1 MDLSVIINSIRE
13 AVQDAPVTVSPT
25 VESKKRFQE
34 TLQDKF
40 NRNLRHVETCKTEY
54 CLANVLDE
62 SYDGYND
69 KCDVFVETTHYI
81 VIVELDATRA
91 DQVAKKMLSRYFYA
105 EKSNKPTVYICLL
118 YPGTDHMKPNECIK
132 YMNMGKDV
140 LLRMNS
146 SNRFIGGFVYGNIV
160 DWKLIG

>member
-1 MDLSVIINSIRE
+1 MDLSVILNSIRE
-13 AVQDAPVTVSPT
+13 AILESPVSLGPT
-25 VESKKRFQE
+25 AEIKNNFQ
-34 TLQDKF
+34 TSLQNKF
-40 NRNLRHVETCKTEY
+40 NNNIRHVETCETEY
-54 CLANVLDE
+54 CLAQVLDG

-69 KCDVFVETTHYI
+69 KCDVFVETRDYI

-105 EKSNKPTVYICLL
+105 EKSSKPTVYVCLL
-118 YPGTDHMKPNECIK
+118 YPGTTYMNPNECVK

-146 SNRFIGGFVYGNIV
+146 HNRFIGGFVDGETI

>member
-1 MDLSVIINSIRE
+1 MDLSVILNSICDAIE
-13 AVQDAPVTVSPT
+13 EAPVTISPT
-25 VESKKRFQE
+25 GDIKSRFQKN
-34 TLQDKF
+34 LQEKF
-40 NRNLRHVETCKTEY
+40 KHNIRHVETCEIEY
-54 CLANVLDE
+54 CLAKMLDG

-105 EKSNKPTVYICLL
+105 EKSSKPTVYICLL
-118 YPGTDHMKPNECIK
+118 YPGTEHMKPNECIK

-146 SNRFIGGFVYGNIV
+146 SNRFIGGFVDGKNV

>member
-1 MDLSVIINSIRE
+1 MDLSAIINSIRE
-13 AVQDAPVTVSPT
+13 AIEASPVAVSPT
-25 VESKKRFQE
+25 ADVKNRFQK
-34 TLQDKF
+34 TLQEKF
-40 NRNLRHVETCKTEY
+40 NRNIRHVETCEAEY
-54 CLANVLDE
+54 CLANVLDG

-118 YPGTDHMKPNECIK
+118 YPGTEHMKPSECVK

-146 SNRFIGGFVYGNIV
+146 SNRFIGGFVDGTNV

>member
-13 AVQDAPVTVSPT
+13 TIEVSPVSVSPT
-25 VESKKRFQE
+25 SEVKTNFQK
-34 TLQDKF
+34 TLQEKF
-40 NRNLRHVETCKTEY
+40 NRNIRHVETCEIEY
-54 CLANVLDE
+54 CLAKVLDGN
-62 SYDGYND
+62 YDGYND
-69 KCDVFVETTHYI
+69 KCDVFVETPHYI

-105 EKSNKPTVYICLL
+105 EKSNKPVVYICLL
-118 YPGTDHMKPNECIK
+118 YPGTDFMKPNECIK

-140 LLRMNS
+140 LLCMNS
-146 SNRFIGGFVYGNIV
+146 SNRFIGGFVDGKSI

>member
-13 AVQDAPVTVSPT
+13 AIEDAPVAVAPT
-25 VESKKRFQE
+25 VEIKNRFQK
-34 TLQDKF
+34 TLQEKF
-40 NRNLRHVETCKTEY
+40 KRNIRHVETCETEY
-54 CLANVLDE
+54 CLAKVLDG
-62 SYDGYND
+62 SYDGYSD
-69 KCDVFVETTHYI
+69 KCDVFVETNHYI

-118 YPGTDHMKPNECIK
+118 YPGTDHMNPNECIK

-146 SNRFIGGFVYGNIV
+146 SNRFIGGFVDGKIV
-160 DWKLIG
+160 EWKLIG